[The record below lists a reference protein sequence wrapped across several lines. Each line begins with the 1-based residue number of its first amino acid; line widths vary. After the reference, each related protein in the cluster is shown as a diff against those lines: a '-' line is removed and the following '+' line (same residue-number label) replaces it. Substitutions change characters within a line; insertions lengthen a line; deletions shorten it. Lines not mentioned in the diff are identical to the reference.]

1 RLLRALVKEQVPI
14 RSWEEIIH
22 VVQEFGLDDLN
33 QTQRAVRLRLKREL
47 PGNGPAAEPVNVPR
61 EWENWLKDEHG
72 KMVFSA
78 SARETHRLLAEIRG
92 WVQSVRKV
100 PVLVTHTPELRPFI
114 KRLVESE
121 FPQLMTLTAD
131 EALSP
136 EELSAM
142 EGTAPVPQ
150 TEGGGNDVR
159 EDD

>member
-1 RLLRALVKEQVPI
+1 
-14 RSWEEIIH
+14 
-22 VVQEFGLDDLN
+22 LDDLK

-47 PGNGPAAEPVNVPR
+47 PGNDRAAERLNAPR
-61 EWENWLKDEHG
+61 EWENWLKVEHG
-72 KMVFSA
+72 KIVFSVT
-78 SARETHRLLAEIRG
+78 ARETHQILSEIRG
-92 WVQSVRKV
+92 WMQSGHNI

-114 KRLVESE
+114 RQLVESE

-142 EGTAPVPQ
+142 EETAPVPQ
-150 TEGGGNDVR
+150 TEGGDKDVR